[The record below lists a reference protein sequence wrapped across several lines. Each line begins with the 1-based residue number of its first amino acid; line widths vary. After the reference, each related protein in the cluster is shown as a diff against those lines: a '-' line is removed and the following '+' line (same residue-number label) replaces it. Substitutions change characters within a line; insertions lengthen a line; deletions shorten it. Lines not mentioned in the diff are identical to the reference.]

1 MTNGKPGRSQ
11 PPDRLLCKSVPAL
24 RSPTSRRSRCFFS
37 RDANNCALLGYRLP
51 LRDRK
56 FADLYGSFS
65 VKWFFGLCRFLVW
78 SGKAVPRPV
87 ACDQVRGAR
96 GKVSRDR
103 NASVA

>member
-56 FADLYGSFS
+56 FADSPLEGSGFEPS
-65 VKWFFGLCRFLVW
+65 
-78 SGKAVPRPV
+78 VPREPTPMS
-87 ACDQVRGAR
+87 ACGFQRRSGRAC
-96 GKVSRDR
+96 
-103 NASVA
+103 